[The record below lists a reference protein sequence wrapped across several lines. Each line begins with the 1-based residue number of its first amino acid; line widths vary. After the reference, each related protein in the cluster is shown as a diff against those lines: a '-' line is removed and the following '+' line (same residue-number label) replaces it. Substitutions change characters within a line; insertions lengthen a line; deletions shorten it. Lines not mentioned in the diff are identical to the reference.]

1 MVIMID
7 KLETIDLNLN
17 KLEELNKNKF
27 SSLDFKEVNQQLEIV
42 ISQLVSSINID
53 QEKTLNLEEQ
63 AFLQKILNKIEKLEL
78 KILPK
83 ANLLNSFSK
92 SII

>member
-1 MVIMID
+1 MID
-7 KLETIDLNLN
+7 KLDTIDLNLN

-27 SSLDFKEVNQQLEIV
+27 SSLDFKEVNQKLEIV
-42 ISQLVSSINID
+42 MSELASTINID
-53 QEKTLNLEEQ
+53 QEKTLNPEEQ
-63 AFLQKILNKIEKLEL
+63 VFLQKILNKIEKLEL

>member
-1 MVIMID
+1 MID
-7 KLETIDLNLN
+7 KLDTIDLNLN

-27 SSLDFKEVNQQLEIV
+27 SSLDFKEVNQQLETV
-42 ISQLVSSINID
+42 MSQLVSTININ
-53 QEKTLNLEEQ
+53 QERILNSEEQ

>member
-1 MVIMID
+1 MID
-7 KLETIDLNLN
+7 KLEAIDLNLN

-27 SSLDFKEVNQQLEIV
+27 SSLDFKEVNQRLQTV
-42 ISQLVSSINID
+42 ISELVSTINID
-53 QEKTLNLEEQ
+53 QEKTLNPEEQ
-63 AFLQKILNKIEKLEL
+63 VFLQKILNKIEKLEL

>member
-1 MVIMID
+1 MID
-7 KLETIDLNLN
+7 KLDTIELNLN

-27 SSLDFKEVNQQLEIV
+27 SSFDFKEVNQQLETV
-42 ISQLVSSINID
+42 MSELVSSINID
-53 QEKTLNLEEQ
+53 QEKTLNPEEQ
-63 AFLQKILNKIEKLEL
+63 VFLQKILNKIEKLEL

>member
-1 MVIMID
+1 MID
-7 KLETIDLNLN
+7 KLDTIELNLN

-42 ISQLVSSINID
+42 MSELASTINID
-53 QEKTLNLEEQ
+53 QEKTLNSEEQ
-63 AFLQKILNKIEKLEL
+63 VFLQKILSKIEKLEL

>member
-1 MVIMID
+1 M
-7 KLETIDLNLN
+7 
-17 KLEELNKNKF
+17 NKNKF

-42 ISQLVSSINID
+42 MSELVSRINID
-53 QEKTLNLEEQ
+53 QEKTLNPEEQ
-63 AFLQKILNKIEKLEL
+63 VFLQKILNKIEKLEL

-83 ANLLNSFSK
+83 ANLLDSFSK

>member
-1 MVIMID
+1 MID
-7 KLETIDLNLN
+7 KLDTIDLNLN
-17 KLEELNKNKF
+17 KLEELNNNKF
-27 SSLDFKEVNQQLEIV
+27 SSLDFKEVNQQLETV
-42 ISQLVSSINID
+42 MSQLASTINID
-53 QEKTLNLEEQ
+53 QEKTLNPEEQ
-63 AFLQKILNKIEKLEL
+63 VFLQKILNKIEKLEL

>member
-1 MVIMID
+1 MID
-7 KLETIDLNLN
+7 KLDTIVSNLN

-27 SSLDFKEVNQQLEIV
+27 SSLDFKEVNQQLETV
-42 ISQLVSSINID
+42 MSELVSTINID
-53 QEKTLNLEEQ
+53 QEKTLNSEEQ
-63 AFLQKILNKIEKLEL
+63 VFLQKILRKIEKLEL

>member
-1 MVIMID
+1 MID
-7 KLETIDLNLN
+7 QLDTIELNLN

-42 ISQLVSSINID
+42 MSELASTINID
-53 QEKTLNLEEQ
+53 QEKTLNPEEQ
-63 AFLQKILNKIEKLEL
+63 VFLQKILNKIEKLEL

-83 ANLLNSFSK
+83 AYLLNSFSK

>member
-1 MVIMID
+1 MID
-7 KLETIDLNLN
+7 KLDTIDLNLD

-27 SSLDFKEVNQQLEIV
+27 SSLNFKEVNRQLETILNEIV
-42 ISQLVSSINID
+42 STININL
-53 QEKTLNLEEQ
+53 EKTLTSEEEV
-63 AFLQKILNKIEKLEL
+63 FLQKILSKIEKLEL

-83 ANLLNSFSK
+83 ANILSSFSK

>member
-1 MVIMID
+1 MID
-7 KLETIDLNLN
+7 KLDTIDLNLN

-42 ISQLVSSINID
+42 MSELASAINID
-53 QEKTLNLEEQ
+53 QEKTLNPEEQ
-63 AFLQKILNKIEKLEL
+63 VFLQKILNKIEKLEL

-83 ANLLNSFSK
+83 ANLLDSFSK

>member
-1 MVIMID
+1 M
-7 KLETIDLNLN
+7 
-17 KLEELNKNKF
+17 
-27 SSLDFKEVNQQLEIV
+27 
-42 ISQLVSSINID
+42 SQLVSTININ
-53 QEKTLNLEEQ
+53 QERILNSEEQ

-83 ANLLNSFSK
+83 ANLLSSFSK

>member
-1 MVIMID
+1 MID
-7 KLETIDLNLN
+7 KLNILDLNLV
-17 KLEELNKNKF
+17 KLEKLDKNKF
-27 SSLDFKEVNQQLEIV
+27 SSSNFNEINQKLDEILNQIT
-42 ISQLVSSINID
+42 SSINID
-53 QEKTLNLEEQ
+53 SQRTFSTDEQ
-63 AFLQKILNKIEKLEL
+63 VFLQKILIRIEKLES

>member
-1 MVIMID
+1 MID
-7 KLETIDLNLN
+7 KLDTIDLNLN

-27 SSLDFKEVNQQLEIV
+27 SSFDFKEVNQRLETV
-42 ISQLVSSINID
+42 MSELVSTINID
-53 QEKTLNLEEQ
+53 QEKTLNSEEQ
-63 AFLQKILNKIEKLEL
+63 VFLQKILSKIEKLEL

>member
-1 MVIMID
+1 MID
-7 KLETIDLNLN
+7 KLDTIDLNLN

-27 SSLDFKEVNQQLEIV
+27 SSLDFKEVNQQLETVMIELA
-42 ISQLVSSINID
+42 STINID
-53 QEKTLNLEEQ
+53 QEKTINPEEQ
-63 AFLQKILNKIEKLEL
+63 VFLQKILNKIEMLEL

>member
-1 MVIMID
+1 MID
-7 KLETIDLNLN
+7 KLDMIDLNLN

-27 SSLDFKEVNQQLEIV
+27 SSLDFKEVNQRLETV
-42 ISQLVSSINID
+42 MSELVSTINID
-53 QEKTLNLEEQ
+53 QEKTLNPEEQ
-63 AFLQKILNKIEKLEL
+63 VFLQKILNKIEKLEL

>member
-1 MVIMID
+1 MID
-7 KLETIDLNLN
+7 KLDTIDLNLN

-27 SSLDFKEVNQQLEIV
+27 SSLDFKEVNQRLETV
-42 ISQLVSSINID
+42 MSELVSTINID
-53 QEKTLNLEEQ
+53 QEKSLNPEEQ
-63 AFLQKILNKIEKLEL
+63 VFLQKILNKIEKLEL

>member
-1 MVIMID
+1 MID
-7 KLETIDLNLN
+7 KLDTIELNLN

-27 SSLDFKEVNQQLEIV
+27 SSLDFKEVNQRLETV
-42 ISQLVSSINID
+42 MSELVSTINID
-53 QEKTLNLEEQ
+53 QEKTLNPEEQ
-63 AFLQKILNKIEKLEL
+63 VFLQKILNKIEKLEL

>member
-1 MVIMID
+1 MID
-7 KLETIDLNLN
+7 KLNIVNLNLN

-27 SSLDFKEVNQQLEIV
+27 SSLDFKEVNQQLETV
-42 ISQLVSSINID
+42 MSELVSTINID
-53 QEKTLNLEEQ
+53 QEKTLNSDEQ
-63 AFLQKILNKIEKLEL
+63 VFLQKILNKIEKLEL

>member
-1 MVIMID
+1 MID
-7 KLETIDLNLN
+7 KLDIIDLNLN

-27 SSLDFKEVNQQLEIV
+27 SSLDFKEVNQRLETV
-42 ISQLVSSINID
+42 MSELVSTIDID
-53 QEKTLNLEEQ
+53 QEKTLNPEEQ
-63 AFLQKILNKIEKLEL
+63 VFLQKILNKIEKLEL

-92 SII
+92 STI

>member
-1 MVIMID
+1 MID
-7 KLETIDLNLN
+7 KLDTIDLNLN

-27 SSLDFKEVNQQLEIV
+27 SSLDFKEVNQQLETV
-42 ISQLVSSINID
+42 MSQLASTINID
-53 QEKTLNLEEQ
+53 QEKTLNPEEQ
-63 AFLQKILNKIEKLEL
+63 VFLQKILNKIEKLEL

>member
-1 MVIMID
+1 MID
-7 KLETIDLNLN
+7 KLDTIDLNLN

-42 ISQLVSSINID
+42 MSELASTINID
-53 QEKTLNLEEQ
+53 QEKTLNPEEQ
-63 AFLQKILNKIEKLEL
+63 VFLQKILNKIEKLEL
-78 KILPK
+78 KILSK
-83 ANLLNSFSK
+83 AYLLNSFSK

>member
-1 MVIMID
+1 MID
-7 KLETIDLNLN
+7 KLETIDNNLN
-17 KLEELNKNKF
+17 RLEDLNKNKF
-27 SSLDFKEVNQQLEIV
+27 SSFDFKEVNQQLETV
-42 ISQLVSSINID
+42 MSQLTSTINID

-63 AFLQKILNKIEKLEL
+63 VFLQKILNKIEKLEL

>member
-1 MVIMID
+1 MID
-7 KLETIDLNLN
+7 KLDTINLNLN

-27 SSLDFKEVNQQLEIV
+27 SSLDFKEVNQQLETV
-42 ISQLVSSINID
+42 MSELVSSINID
-53 QEKTLNLEEQ
+53 QEITLNPEEQ
-63 AFLQKILNKIEKLEL
+63 AFLQKMLNKIEKLEL
-78 KILPK
+78 KIQLK

>member
-1 MVIMID
+1 MID
-7 KLETIDLNLN
+7 KLDTIDLNLN

-27 SSLDFKEVNQQLEIV
+27 SSLDFKEVNQRLETV
-42 ISQLVSSINID
+42 MSELVSTINID
-53 QEKTLNLEEQ
+53 QEKTLNPEEQ
-63 AFLQKILNKIEKLEL
+63 VFLQKILNKIEKLEL

-83 ANLLNSFSK
+83 ANLLDSFSK

>member
-1 MVIMID
+1 MID
-7 KLETIDLNLN
+7 KLDTIDLNLN

-27 SSLDFKEVNQQLEIV
+27 SSLDFKEVNQRLETV
-42 ISQLVSSINID
+42 MCQLVSTINID
-53 QEKTLNLEEQ
+53 QEKTLNPEEQ
-63 AFLQKILNKIEKLEL
+63 VFLQKILNKIEKLEL
-78 KILPK
+78 KILLK

>member
-1 MVIMID
+1 MID
-7 KLETIDLNLN
+7 KLDTIDLNLN

-27 SSLDFKEVNQQLEIV
+27 SSLDFKEVNQRLETV
-42 ISQLVSSINID
+42 MSELVSTINID

-63 AFLQKILNKIEKLEL
+63 VFLQKILNKIEKLEL

-83 ANLLNSFSK
+83 ANLLSSFSK

>member
-1 MVIMID
+1 MID
-7 KLETIDLNLN
+7 KLDTIDLNLN

-27 SSLDFKEVNQQLEIV
+27 SSLDFKEVNQQLETV
-42 ISQLVSSINID
+42 LSQLVSKINID
-53 QEKTLNLEEQ
+53 QEKTLNPEEQ
-63 AFLQKILNKIEKLEL
+63 VFLQKILNKIEKLEL

-83 ANLLNSFSK
+83 ANLLNSFLK

>member
-1 MVIMID
+1 MID
-7 KLETIDLNLN
+7 KLDTIELNLN

-27 SSLDFKEVNQQLEIV
+27 SSLDFKEVNQKLETV
-42 ISQLVSSINID
+42 MSELVSSINID
-53 QEKTLNLEEQ
+53 QEKTLNPEEQ
-63 AFLQKILNKIEKLEL
+63 VFLQKILNKIEKLEL

>member
-1 MVIMID
+1 MID
-7 KLETIDLNLN
+7 KLDKIDLNLN

-27 SSLDFKEVNQQLEIV
+27 SSLDFKEVNQQLETV
-42 ISQLVSSINID
+42 ISEFVSSINID

>member
-1 MVIMID
+1 MID
-7 KLETIDLNLN
+7 KLDTIDLNLN

-27 SSLDFKEVNQQLEIV
+27 SSLDFKEVNQQLETV
-42 ISQLVSSINID
+42 MSQLVSTINID
-53 QEKTLNLEEQ
+53 QEKTLNPEEQ
-63 AFLQKILNKIEKLEL
+63 VFLQKILNKIEKLEL

>member
-1 MVIMID
+1 MID
-7 KLETIDLNLN
+7 KLDTIDLNLN

-42 ISQLVSSINID
+42 MSELVSTINID
-53 QEKTLNLEEQ
+53 QEKTLNPEEQ
-63 AFLQKILNKIEKLEL
+63 VFLQKILNKIEKLEL